1 MQIPTIDAGQLG
13 TEAPALL
20 DRQIGEAASAC
31 GFLILTNLPDFTPSE
46 LADQITAI
54 YALII
59 KQMCRINC

>member
-31 GFLILTNLPDFTPSE
+31 GFLILTNLPDFTPQNWQTRLLPSMRC
-46 LADQITAI
+46 Q
-54 YALII
+54 
-59 KQMCRINC
+59 QMCRINC